1 MGSSA
6 YLLQIR
12 INMRDTRKWILSE
25 VCLPTQGQKIY
36 YFCDRLGI
44 FRGEFHVDNSSIANP
59 NKFMSDYGI
68 LDADDVQYWM
78 PYDHG
83 MKDMIPLPPNYRLVD
98 MNTSQPMINSG
109 TDSYLSDRYAE
120 VYSGYESIDL
130 PLDKQQL
137 IFSYEIMGDIK

>member
-1 MGSSA
+1 ME
-6 YLLQIR
+6 
-12 INMRDTRKWILSE
+12 DTRKWILASF
-25 VCLPTQGQKIY
+25 CLPKDGQKIY

-98 MNTSQPMINSG
+98 TNTLQPMINSG
-109 TDSYLSDRYAE
+109 TDTYLSDRFAE

>member
-1 MGSSA
+1 
-6 YLLQIR
+6 
-12 INMRDTRKWILSE
+12 MRDTRKWILSE

-83 MKDMIPLPPNYRLVD
+83 MKDMIPLPPNYHLVD
-98 MNTSQPMINSG
+98 TNNSCSMINSG
-109 TDSYLSDRYAE
+109 TDTYLSDRFAE
-120 VYSGYESIDL
+120 RYGDYEIINIPS
-130 PLDKQQL
+130 DKQQMT
-137 IFSYEIMGDIK
+137 FTYEIMGDIQ